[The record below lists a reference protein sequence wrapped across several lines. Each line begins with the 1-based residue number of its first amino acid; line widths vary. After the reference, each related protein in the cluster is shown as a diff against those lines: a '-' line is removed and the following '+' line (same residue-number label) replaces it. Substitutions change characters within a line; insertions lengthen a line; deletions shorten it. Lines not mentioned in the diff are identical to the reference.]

1 MQKRDGDE
9 TAMIARLTGQII
21 DQKSNE
27 LILDIHGVGYL
38 VTVSMSTLNEIQEIS
53 GNISL
58 LIEMIVREDSITLY
72 GFLTQEEKFAFNL
85 LQAVQGVGAK
95 AALSILSTL
104 APEELKEAIL
114 SSDKAMVSRADGI
127 GPKLA
132 QRIINELSEK
142 VGKLPISLANSKN
155 VKAIPDIR
163 NQSET
168 AQDAL
173 SALTNLGY
181 SHSEAWIAVQKA
193 SARSDAHNLEQLLNN
208 ALKEIGQK

>member
-1 MQKRDGDE
+1 
-9 TAMIARLTGQII
+9 MIARLTGQII

-95 AALSILSTL
+95 AALSILSTM
-104 APEELKEAIL
+104 APEELKEATL

>member
-104 APEELKEAIL
+104 TPEELKEAIL

>member
-163 NQSET
+163 KQSET

>member
-1 MQKRDGDE
+1 
-9 TAMIARLTGQII
+9 MIARLTGQII

-104 APEELKEAIL
+104 APEDLKEAIL

>member
-1 MQKRDGDE
+1 
-9 TAMIARLTGQII
+9 MIARLTGQII

>member
-142 VGKLPISLANSKN
+142 VGKLPISFANSKN